1 MENAKPTLPKVLIID
16 DAVFVRDILTE
27 LLGDKYVCS
36 TASCEA
42 EVLAAIA
49 KETFDVV
56 LSDIDL
62 GDTSGIDLV
71 PKILASSPDTTV
83 VMISGN
89 QTIDHAIGAMRVGAF
104 DYVKKPFDLD
114 YVDLVVSRAL
124 EHSLLLRHKRN
135 YEMELELLV
144 KKRTEELDYLSY
156 HDVLTD
162 LPNRILFEDRLSQS
176 LLSARQGDKIAV
188 AYASLDGFK
197 KIQDTLGH
205 SPAGLVLKEVSSRL
219 QSCIGES
226 GTVSRIDGDEF
237 AILIPHFESDQ
248 ELAGLAECILDR
260 LRAPIAIDSEEIYL
274 TASIGVSLFPF
285 DGNSPE
291 KLLKSTGVAVLRARE
306 QGGNNYQFYTSGM
319 NQVAMQQLAL
329 ESSLRRAI
337 EREEFHVY
345 YQPKVNMNSGDLVGM
360 EALIRWQHPELG
372 LVSPT
377 EFIPIAEESGMI
389 VPLGEWVLR
398 EACAFTRLLH
408 REGKMLGVA
417 VNLSARQLK
426 HPSLADTIIAI
437 LDETGL
443 DAKYLNL
450 EITESSILVDAE
462 GAVETLRRL
471 KAIGTQLSL
480 DDFGTGYSSLGHL
493 KKLPIDVLKIDQSFI
508 RDVTTDP
515 DDASL
520 VMAMVTLAHNLR
532 LKVVAEG
539 IETAEQL
546 SFLNLLR
553 CDEYQGYFYSRPL
566 NGKDFCAL
574 VASVLP
580 SIRHEAVEASA

>member
-1 MENAKPTLPKVLIID
+1 MEKAQLVLPKLLIID
-16 DAVFVRDILTE
+16 DAVFVREILIE
-27 LLGDKYVCS
+27 LLGDKYSCS
-36 TASCEA
+36 TATCEA
-42 EVLAAIA
+42 EVLEAIS

-83 VMISGN
+83 IMISGN

-124 EHSLLLRHKRN
+124 EHSLLLKHKRN

-144 KKRTEELDYLSY
+144 KKRTEELEYLSY

-162 LPNRILFEDRLSQS
+162 LPNRTLFEDRLSQS
-176 LLSARQGDKIAV
+176 LLSARQGERIAV

-219 QSCIGES
+219 QSCLGEA

-237 AILIPHFESDQ
+237 AVLIPHLESDQ
-248 ELAGLAECILDR
+248 ELAGLAECILER
-260 LRAPIAIDSEEIYL
+260 IKEPIVIDSGEVYL
-274 TASIGVSLFPF
+274 TASIGISLFPA
-285 DGNSPE
+285 DGNSPAQ
-291 KLLKSTGVAVLRARE
+291 LLKSTGSAVLRARE

-319 NQVAMQQLAL
+319 NQVATHQLAL
-329 ESSLRRAI
+329 ESGLRRAI

-345 YQPKVNMNSGDLVGM
+345 YQPKVNTNSGELVGM
-360 EALIRWQHPELG
+360 EALVRWQHPELG

-377 EFIPIAEESGMI
+377 EFIPIAEDSGMI

-398 EACAFTRLLH
+398 QACVFTRRLH
-408 REGKMLGVA
+408 TEGKMLSVA

-426 HPSLADTIIAI
+426 HPSLADTIISI

-443 DAKYLNL
+443 DANYLNL

-462 GAVETLRRL
+462 GAVDTLSRL

-493 KKLPIDVLKIDQSFI
+493 KKLPIDVLKIDKSFI
-508 RDVTTDP
+508 QDVTTDA

-539 IETAEQL
+539 IETPEQL

-553 CDEYQGYFYSRPL
+553 CDEFQGYLYSRPL
-566 NGKDFCAL
+566 CEDEFYSLANN
-574 VASVLP
+574 VLAEG
-580 SIRHEAVEASA
+580 RRETVEAAA

>member
-1 MENAKPTLPKVLIID
+1 MEKVQKVLPKILIID
-16 DAVFVRDILTE
+16 DAVFVRSILTE
-27 LLGDKYVCS
+27 LLGDKYSCS
-36 TASCEA
+36 SASCEA
-42 EVLAAIA
+42 EVLEAIA
-49 KETFDVV
+49 QETFDVV

-71 PKILASSPDTTV
+71 PKILAASPDTTV

-176 LLSARQGDKIAV
+176 ILSSRQGERIAV

-219 QSCIGES
+219 KSCIGEA

-237 AILIPHFESDQ
+237 AVLIPHFESDQ
-248 ELAGLAECILDR
+248 ELAGLAECILER
-260 LRAPIAIDSEEIYL
+260 LREPIAIESEEIYL
-274 TASIGVSLFPF
+274 TASIGISLFPF

-291 KLLKSTGVAVLRARE
+291 KLLKSTGTAVLRARE

-319 NQVAMQQLAL
+319 NTSAMQRLAL

-345 YQPKVNMNSGDLVGM
+345 YQPKVNMNSGSLVGM
-360 EALIRWQHPELG
+360 EALVRWQHPELG

-377 EFIPIAEESGMI
+377 DFIPIAEESGMI

-398 EACAFTRLLH
+398 QACTFTRRLH
-408 REGKMLGVA
+408 SEGKMLGVA

-426 HPSLADTIIAI
+426 HPSLADTIISI

-462 GAVETLRRL
+462 GAVETLGRL

-539 IETAEQL
+539 IETPEQL
-546 SFLNLLR
+546 GFLNLLR
-553 CDEYQGYFYSRPL
+553 CDEYQGYLYSPPL
-566 NGKDFCAL
+566 SEEDFCEL
-574 VASVLP
+574 VVNVLTDAKL
-580 SIRHEAVEASA
+580 EAVEAPA